1 MYATLY
7 GQRTEIEPE
16 ETHFHRAPNGIWH
29 LQKASLL
36 EDEVMDAFERLNLKC
51 IQLLF
56 DSAEQFW
63 DTIETS
69 NFDVIHAGID
79 PEALCSR
86 DEFAEELHK
95 MENPLEKKL
104 IYYYSVMHYNH
115 VAQNILK
122 HILISLGDAYAFL
135 SEPNLYEDVPLSVQA
150 YGEGE
155 VFRNSISPTGHRI
168 WANISFCIEKTVSF
182 LDFMTKYVFELS
194 QVNLGAVSNKPKARN
209 ETFRSWSKIKLA
221 KGTALSEWSDELRL
235 IHALRDETVH
245 NGTIDHYAKIYEHTI
260 GTEVQK
266 RFMLLPDHEKGRFL
280 TSAGR
285 KRFYRQD
292 NHLNAVLP
300 SILET
305 VLRDAL
311 SSLNKIDDRIDHQW
325 DDPNSYF
332 ERYSDLIAAT
342 KSAEEMGAFIKSSN
356 TEQQSPLAQ
365 SFLKRK

>member
-7 GQRTEIEPE
+7 GQRSEVEPE

-29 LQKASLL
+29 LKKASLL
-36 EDEVMDAFERLNLKC
+36 ENEIMDAFERLNLKC

-56 DSAEQFW
+56 DSADQFW

-86 DEFAEELHK
+86 DEFADELHK
-95 MENPLEKKL
+95 IKNPLEHKL
-104 IYYYSVMHYNH
+104 IYYYSVRHYNH

-122 HILISLGDAYAFL
+122 HILISLGDAYALL
-135 SEPNLYEDVPLSVQA
+135 SEPNLHEDVPLLVQA
-150 YGEGE
+150 HGEGE
-155 VFRNSISPTGHRI
+155 IFRNTISPSGHRI
-168 WANISFCIEKTVSF
+168 WTNISFCTEKTVSF

-194 QVNLGAVSNKPKARN
+194 QINLGAVPNKPKARN

-221 KGTALSEWSDELRL
+221 EGTALSEWSDELRL

-245 NGTIDHYAKIYEHTI
+245 NGTIDHHAKIYEHAI
-260 GTEVQK
+260 GSAVQR
-266 RFMLLPDHEKGRFL
+266 RFILLPDHEKGRFL

-292 NHLNAVLP
+292 NHLNVVLP

-305 VLRDAL
+305 VFRDAL
-311 SSLNKIDDRIDHQW
+311 SSLNEIDRGIGDQW
-325 DDPNSYF
+325 DNPNSYF
-332 ERYSDLIAAT
+332 ERHSDFHAAIQ
-342 KSAEEMGAFIKSSN
+342 SAEDMGAFIKSSN
-356 TEQQSPLAQ
+356 SGKQSHLAQ
-365 SFLKRK
+365 SFNKKN